1 MKAGLWK
8 GKYASVNHHEYF
20 AEGVQSWFDN
30 NREDDHDHN
39 HVNTRVELL
48 AYDQGLAALCREVF
62 GDTELKYT
70 KPTTRVTG
78 HLAGYDPAK
87 APKFLW
93 PERLKKA
100 KAAIR
105 EAAQKRSDAATST
118 KSHNE
123 RLIEGW
129 MVHMSTKIEPTA
141 LANALPLLTA
151 QLQEIVRVVPAKAV
165 AELQKV
171 PLWIN
176 PEYPKVHAR
185 AEFHPDA
192 DWLRDNGRDP
202 VMAKGVEFTNVR
214 IFEAETRRMPNF
226 ALHEL
231 AHAYHNRTV
240 RMSFGNLEIKAAYEK
255 AKASGKYDRVERKDN
270 EGRSHMDRA
279 YAMMNPQEYFAECTE
294 AYFSRNDFFPFTR
307 DELKQHDP
315 EMFELL
321 GRLWG
326 VKSVTSP

>member
-1 MKAGLWK
+1 M
-8 GKYASVNHHEYF
+8 
-20 AEGVQSWFDN
+20 
-30 NREDDHDHN
+30 
-39 HVNTRVELL
+39 
-48 AYDQGLAALCREVF
+48 
-62 GDTELKYT
+62 
-70 KPTTRVTG
+70 
-78 HLAGYDPAK
+78 
-87 APKFLW
+87 
-93 PERLKKA
+93 
-100 KAAIR
+100 
-105 EAAQKRSDAATST
+105 SDV
-118 KSHNE
+118 
-123 RLIEGW
+123 L
-129 MVHMSTKIEPTA
+129 
-141 LANALPLLTA
+141 
-151 QLQEIVRVVPAKAV
+151 
-165 AELQKV
+165 
-171 PLWIN
+171 
-176 PEYPKVHAR
+176 
-185 AEFHPDA
+185 
-192 DWLRDNGRDP
+192 
-202 VMAKGVEFTNVR
+202 FTNVR

-321 GRLWG
+321 ERLWG